1 MQQHIKD
8 KKHMIIST
16 DTGKALIK
24 FDTIYWFKKTL
35 NKLETW
41 NFINF
46 IYSIYEKLIANIILD
61 GERLKNFPLRSEEDK
76 DVYSHPIYS
85 VCAESLARAITQEK
99 EMKRIQT
106 GGGEPNHLCFQIIW
120 FYIQKNLPI
129 PNKPSRTNKR
139 IHWNTRVQSQHTNK

>member
-85 VCAESLARAITQEK
+85 VCAETLARAITQEK

-106 GGGEPNHLCFQIIW
+106 GGGGSQII
-120 FYIQKNLPI
+120 FVF
-129 PNKPSRTNKR
+129 R
-139 IHWNTRVQSQHTNK
+139 